1 MEWSADEIRRAI
13 ADNEINAI
21 TLDTS
26 VFDGNGNRFEH
37 GLLPRLAQ
45 FNTTE
50 VFFVLSDVVVGEV
63 CRHVAQEAAE
73 ARSKVTAALKEV
85 GKAWQVSNAQR
96 DEALAQLF
104 GKELPDALARRRFD
118 AFVKAVGAGIIKSGS
133 RVDVARR
140 VRAATSQ
147 WISAKSD
154 LNGTRMRK
162 KRTSD
167 SAPQLATF
175 RRREQQDE

>member
-1 MEWSADEIRRAI
+1 MSVEFNSPYTVFIDEAERRV
-13 ADNEINAI
+13 
-21 TLDTS
+21 TVLDQ
-26 VFDGNGNRFEH
+26 R
-37 GLLPRLAQ
+37 LLPHRV
-45 FNTTE
+45 E
-50 VFFVLSDVVVGEV
+50 
-63 CRHVAQEAAE
+63 HVDLKNAQEAAE

-167 SAPQLATF
+167 SAP
-175 RRREQQDE
+175 